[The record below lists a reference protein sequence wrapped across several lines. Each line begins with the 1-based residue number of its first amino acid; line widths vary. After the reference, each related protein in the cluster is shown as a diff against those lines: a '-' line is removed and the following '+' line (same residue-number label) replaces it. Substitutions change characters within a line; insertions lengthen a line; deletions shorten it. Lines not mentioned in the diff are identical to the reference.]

1 MLRSHWLAHPEN
13 TRATCNILSVS
24 TRGGWWVGMRRSGS
38 RGCAE
43 WGSSTSMNSSRSGIR
58 SRLFFRERGRGRSG
72 SFGFLQWQAF
82 SSKRESVSWTA
93 EHHRKMPLK
102 YVDEKTLLR
111 GLVLRWSGENG
122 RSTLKRGRHPRPR
135 PMATAVVRG
144 EQVGLPPAGSA
155 PATGHMSL
163 YYSTTADSGRDQA
176 SDFIRDWHMSKLHV
190 KPFTNSNA

>member
-1 MLRSHWLAHPEN
+1 M
-13 TRATCNILSVS
+13 SVA
-24 TRGGWWVGMRRSGS
+24 GGAVAALVSYSG
-38 RGCAE
+38 
-43 WGSSTSMNSSRSGIR
+43 
-58 SRLFFRERGRGRSG
+58 RLFHQHAKVSVGQRS
-72 SFGFLQWQAF
+72 
-82 SSKRESVSWTA
+82 TN
-93 EHHRKMPLK
+93 RKMPLK

-163 YYSTTADSGRDQA
+163 YYSTTAGSGRDQA

>member
-1 MLRSHWLAHPEN
+1 MGLGGRAHHDALPPAKAVRLQLLGSYQRPE
-13 TRATCNILSVS
+13 
-24 TRGGWWVGMRRSGS
+24 GW
-38 RGCAE
+38 AH
-43 WGSSTSMNSSRSGIR
+43 
-58 SRLFFRERGRGRSG
+58 RGRVRPEATTGLRRLGAASNLSWEARRRLGCTSQSLHLFPPRENRNRRTHRGR
-72 SFGFLQWQAF
+72 
-82 SSKRESVSWTA
+82 
-93 EHHRKMPLK
+93 
-102 YVDEKTLLR
+102 YEKTLLR

-122 RSTLKRGRHPRPR
+122 RSTLKRGWHPRPR